1 MYCCV
6 VLSFVIGRRKL
17 EFEEEETMVRRK
29 KKRGRKIEKE
39 KEAIE
44 EEEGKRVEKFVGWK
58 IRMEVEEGRC
68 RLWFA
73 AV

>member
-6 VLSFVIGRRKL
+6 VLSFVIGRKM

-44 EEEGKRVEKFVGWK
+44 EEGKRVEFFLVLLVG
-58 IRMEVEEGRC
+58 
-68 RLWFA
+68 
-73 AV
+73 

>member
-1 MYCCV
+1 M
-6 VLSFVIGRRKL
+6 

-44 EEEGKRVEKFVGWK
+44 EEGKRVEFFFGFVSWLKKGSAVV
-58 IRMEVEEGRC
+58 RRGLVEISYYGLGMDKCLEKC
-68 RLWFA
+68 E
-73 AV
+73 